1 MAKDKNGWTRRQFVL
16 SLGAAAIAAGCQSK
30 RPASEARRFPSTFR
44 WGCGS
49 YAFQVEGALDV
60 DGRGESIWDTFA
72 KQNGRIKETFGGADE
87 VTTMRTSFLIA
98 ALAAACEAQTQNL
111 RIVPVHL
118 DTTVPMP
125 TTIQFWC
132 TRDYN
137 HQPCVEDSKT
147 LRQTLAPYPLAR
159 LGTWS
164 FVLVPADDWQ
174 ALSRGL
180 GRDPV
185 SPAFSLL
192 EQRVTLLD
200 RSLFFVSYARNKELM
215 ERFGLAGAA
224 LLDLAVTH
232 EMGHVICQE
241 RDEGRADVY
250 GKELRD
256 GKVPD
261 CSKTPGRNP
270 NDVTKRV
277 AVAAPDGTPR

>member
-1 MAKDKNGWTRRQFVL
+1 MK
-16 SLGAAAIAAGCQSK
+16 
-30 RPASEARRFPSTFR
+30 
-44 WGCGS
+44 
-49 YAFQVEGALDV
+49 
-60 DGRGESIWDTFA
+60 
-72 KQNGRIKETFGGADE
+72 
-87 VTTMRTSFLIA
+87 TSFLIA
-98 ALAAACEAQTQNL
+98 VLAAACAAQTQNL

-118 DTTVPMP
+118 EPTVPMP
-125 TTIQFWC
+125 KTIQFWC
-132 TRDYN
+132 TQDYN
-137 HQPCVEDSKT
+137 QQQCVEDAKT
-147 LRQTLAPYPLAR
+147 LRQALAPYPLTR

-164 FVLVPADDWQ
+164 FVLVPAGDWQ

-185 SPAFSLL
+185 SPAFSVA
-192 EQRVTLLD
+192 EQRVTVLD
-200 RSLFFVSYARNKELM
+200 RSLFFVSYARNKELL

-241 RDEGRADVY
+241 RDEGRADAY

-261 CSKTPGRNP
+261 CSKTPGRKP